1 MDPYWDSYARGIIV
15 GLSISHTPYHVYRSI
30 LEGLTLDSVFRTQ
43 NIEKETG
50 INVKE
55 YLAIGGGANSPAWV
69 QMLADAS
76 GKNVLIADTV
86 EASSLGAGMIA
97 AYGAGWYSSI
107 KESAENMSGKT
118 RLIEPNLDNKSKY
131 QDLINIYQNVYDS
144 NKSINKSLVQF
155 TEKYKS

>member
-1 MDPYWDSYARGIIV
+1 M
-15 GLSISHTPYHVYRSI
+15 
-30 LEGLTLDSVFRTQ
+30 TLDSVFRTQ
-43 NIEKETG
+43 NIEKETD